1 MRRAQP
7 RLILCQKDASEPVSQ
22 PARLLPL
29 AAVLRG
35 SARYLTDIT
44 TSSTY
49 LRRLRRETDHA
60 KRGVKMETLPKPESL
75 RQMIK
80 DCGAS
85 LAAVYYLEALVSA
98 VLDAGVGT
106 VSAETSGKV
115 LLAEELLLIL
125 TGSDDVEQVRTWMS
139 ARELEPYC
147 PGAAD
152 SEAAQA
158 PA

>member
-1 MRRAQP
+1 
-7 RLILCQKDASEPVSQ
+7 
-22 PARLLPL
+22 
-29 AAVLRG
+29 
-35 SARYLTDIT
+35 
-44 TSSTY
+44 
-49 LRRLRRETDHA
+49 
-60 KRGVKMETLPKPESL
+60 MENLPKLESL
-75 RQMIK
+75 RQIIE

-98 VLDAGVGT
+98 VLDAGIGT

-125 TGSDDVEQVRTWMS
+125 TGSDDVEKVRVWMD
-139 ARELEPYC
+139 ARELEPFC
-147 PGAAD
+147 PGAVD